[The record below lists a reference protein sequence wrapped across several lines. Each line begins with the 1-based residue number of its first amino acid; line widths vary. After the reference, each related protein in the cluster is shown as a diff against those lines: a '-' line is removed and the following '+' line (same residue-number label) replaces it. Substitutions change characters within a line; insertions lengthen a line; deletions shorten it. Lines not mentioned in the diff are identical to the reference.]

1 MNRYQK
7 FIAIICVLLSLTTTS
22 CKKDFLQIFPKGK
35 NVAITFE
42 DYDALMNESNFYV
55 LGNGSWSVSEPAAIM
70 GDEVSAEA
78 YAYNLTG
85 NGFIAARGFFQW
97 QDDIFPLNDIAGD
110 GNSSMPKFLNILMA
124 DIYTLNKIINDVNKA
139 TTGSDQQKLALKSEA
154 MAVRAFINLQLL
166 NYFTKPYQA
175 ATAPTDPGFPA
186 ITTANT
192 QVATFSRGTLQQSY
206 DFMISDLTQAI
217 PNLPIQSVFQTRIC
231 KAAAEGILGKIYLSM
246 GNYSGALAYLNNAFI
261 NMAKMSTKP
270 TLYNYNTTFATGG
283 SFLPINPTT
292 GPNSP
297 FMNNTDIKE
306 SLWAVFTFAGPHAGN
321 SYSTNFLTLPAQ
333 TTALFDPTDWRL
345 KFYTN
350 LQIDNR
356 TPIPGGRVHRNNL
369 KWARIGIELSDLYL
383 LKAEAEAR
391 AGSLTNALSDV
402 STLRA
407 NRMPAAVAAV
417 PLAIGNDRTALIKF
431 IINERIR
438 EFAGLGARWF
448 DMRRLSN
455 DPIFSGQPAAQH
467 TVYTDATNGT
477 TYTLTPNRLAL
488 RLPPLYLNQNPGMV
502 DNP

>member
-1 MNRYQK
+1 MNIYQK
-7 FIAIICVLLSLTTTS
+7 FIAIIGILFSLTIAS
-22 CKKDFLQIFPKGK
+22 CKRDFLEIFPKGK

-42 DYDALMNESNFYV
+42 DYNSLMNESNFYV
-55 LGNGSWSVSEPAAIM
+55 LGNGSWSVWEPTAIM

-97 QDDIFPLNDIAGD
+97 QDDVFPLNDIAGD
-110 GNSSMPKFLNILMA
+110 SNGSMPKFLNILLA

-139 TTGSDQQKLALKSEA
+139 TNGSDQQKLALKSEA
-154 MAVRAFINLQLL
+154 MAVRAFINFQLV
-166 NYFTKPYQA
+166 NYFTKPYNP
-175 ATAPTDPGFPA
+175 ATASTDPGFPT

-192 QVATFSRGTLQQSY
+192 QIPTFSRGTVQQSY

-217 PNLPIQSVFQTRIC
+217 PNLPIQSSFPTRIC
-231 KAAAEGILGKIYLSM
+231 KAAAEAVLGKLYLSM
-246 GNYSGALAYLNNAFI
+246 GNYSGAITSINSAFS
-261 NMAKMSTKP
+261 NMAKMSIKP

-283 SFLPINPTT
+283 AFLPINATT

-297 FMNNTDIKE
+297 FVNNTDTKE
-306 SLWAVFTFAGPHAGN
+306 SLWAVFTFAGPYAGN
-321 SYSTNFLTLPAQ
+321 GYSTNFLTIPAK
-333 TTALFDPTDWRL
+333 TIALYDPTDWRL

-350 LQIDNR
+350 LQTDNR
-356 TPIPGGRVHRNNL
+356 TPIPGGRLHRNNL
-369 KWARIGIELSDLYL
+369 KWTRIGVELSDLYL
-383 LKAEAEAR
+383 LKAEVEAR
-391 AGSLTNALSDV
+391 AGSMADAVTQV
-402 STLRA
+402 TTLRT

-417 PLAIGNDRTALIKF
+417 PANIVNDKPALIKF
-431 IINERIR
+431 IIEERIR

-455 DPIFSGQPAAQH
+455 DPIFSGDPAAKH

-477 TYTLTPNRLAL
+477 SYTLTPNRLTL
-488 RLPPLYLNQNPGMV
+488 RLPPVYLNQNPGMV